1 MATVGDKLAEAQ
13 ATGDPA
19 QIRQALNDAR
29 AAGADP
35 KQIEQALAELD
46 RVADASGSSA
56 GAATSAPIDVPQQP
70 EAEDDAAAAAE
81 LRASAEGFKKRG
93 NERLKE
99 NTKSAARE
107 ALELFTSGVEVRCSD
122 HVLNAQLHSNRAH
135 VRMLLRQF
143 VEAVD
148 DCRKAIASDPKN
160 IKAYWRAAKASL
172 HLELCRNG
180 IDFCE
185 AGLQQSSKDA
195 ELIKLRDSCA
205 EKLESQRQRR
215 AQHAS
220 VAPGPGFG
228 GDFNADEAIA
238 VQEKVSELA
247 EQVDIVRIQIGSK
260 TRQRAR
266 AMLTQQ
272 SMADCS
278 QETRFYRP
286 AGRAFLLG
294 DRQGLEESL
303 KRDVDEAEQEVPKLQ
318 KTQEEFEKRKEAAEK
333 ELQEMVATF
342 QRQTQA
348 AAGAGAASAA

>member
-1 MATVGDKLAEAQ
+1 MATVGDRLAEAQ
-13 ATGDPA
+13 ASGDPA
-19 QIRQALNDAR
+19 RIRQALHDAR
-29 AAGADP
+29 ASGADP
-35 KQIEQALAELD
+35 KQIDQALAELD
-46 RVADASGSSA
+46 RVAAASGSSA
-56 GAATSAPIDVPQQP
+56 GAAPAASTDATQQP
-70 EAEDDAAAAAE
+70 DAEAAAAAE

-107 ALELFTSGVEVRCSD
+107 ALELFTSGLEVRCSD

-148 DCRKAIASDPKN
+148 DCRKAIDSDPKN

-172 HLELCRNG
+172 HLDLCRNG

-185 AGLQQSSKDA
+185 AGLQQSPKDA
-195 ELIKLRDSCA
+195 DLIKLRDSCA

-215 AQHAS
+215 VQRAS
-220 VAPGPGFG
+220 AAPGPGLG
-228 GDFNADEAIA
+228 SSEFNADEAMA
-238 VQEKVSELA
+238 VQEKVSELS
-247 EQVDIVRIQIGSK
+247 EQVDIVRATIAGKS
-260 TRQRAR
+260 RQRAR
-266 AMLTQQ
+266 AVLTQQ
-272 SMADCS
+272 SMAECS
-278 QETRFYRP
+278 QDTRFYRP

-294 DRQGLEESL
+294 DRGSLEESL
-303 KRDVDEAEQEVPKLQ
+303 KKEVDGIEQEVPKLQ
-318 KTQEEFEKRKEAAEK
+318 KKQEEFEKRKEAAEK
-333 ELQEMVATF
+333 ELQEMVTAF